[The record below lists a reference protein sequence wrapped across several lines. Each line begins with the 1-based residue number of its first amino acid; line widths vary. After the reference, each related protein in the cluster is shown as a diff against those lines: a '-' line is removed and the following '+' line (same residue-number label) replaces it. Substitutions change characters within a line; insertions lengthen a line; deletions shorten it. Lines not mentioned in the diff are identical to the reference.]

1 MAAMIVF
8 RRVSQWYGK
17 HPALSDLSFSVER
30 AEVVALVGPNGSGK
44 TTSLKAAAG
53 LLRPTSGEV
62 LLGSEQLP
70 SHIPGSRRTISFL
83 PQRVSFPGALTGRE
97 IVEFYRRLR
106 SSPPGREGEVMK
118 LAALNG
124 ASGRMVSTYSGGM
137 VQRLGLAVA
146 ALPEAEVLLLD
157 EPTASLDAPGM
168 QAMRALI
175 AGAREKGSAVL
186 FTSHQLEDV
195 RQLADRILIL
205 VEGKLAAQLTRRE
218 LESRLARNGSLRLEL
233 DRCPAELLG
242 RVEALAAVLGWDGRV
257 LAVQG
262 SPEERARVVEA
273 VRATGVELRGLS
285 SAEGGLESLYREL
298 GVEA

>member
-1 MAAMIVF
+1 MIVF
-8 RRVSQWYGK
+8 RRVSQSYGR
-17 HPALSDLSFSVER
+17 HPALRDLSFSVDR

-62 LLGSEQLP
+62 LLGKEQLP
-70 SHIPGSRRTISFL
+70 AHLPGSRRTISFL
-83 PQRVSFPGALTGRE
+83 PQRVSFPGALTGKE
-97 IVEFYRRLR
+97 VVEFYRRLR
-106 SSPPGREGEVMK
+106 SSPLDRGGEVLK

-175 AGAREKGSAVL
+175 AGARGKGSAVL

-195 RQLADRILIL
+195 RQLADRVLIL
-205 VEGKLAAQLTRRE
+205 VEGKLAAELTHGE
-218 LESRLARNGSLRLEL
+218 LESRLSRGGSLRLEL
-233 DRCPAELLG
+233 DRCPAELLA
-242 RVEALAAVLGWDGRV
+242 RVETLAAAPEWDGRF
-257 LAVQG
+257 LAVRG
-262 SPEERARVVEA
+262 SPEDRARVVAA

-285 SAEGGLESLYREL
+285 SAEGGLEALYREL

>member
-1 MAAMIVF
+1 MIVF

-106 SSPPGREGEVMK
+106 SSPPGREGEVLK

-157 EPTASLDAPGM
+157 EPTSSLDAPGM

>member
-1 MAAMIVF
+1 MIGF
-8 RRVSQWYGK
+8 RHVSQWYGK
-17 HPALSDLSFSVER
+17 QAALRDLSFSVHPG
-30 AEVVALVGPNGSGK
+30 EVVALVGPNGSGK

-62 LLGSEQLP
+62 LLGKEQLP
-70 SHIPGSRRTISFL
+70 SHLPSSRRTISFL
-83 PQRVSFPGALTGRE
+83 PQRVSFPGALTGTE
-97 IVEFYRRLR
+97 VVEFYRRLR
-106 SSPPGREGEVMK
+106 SSPPGRGGEVLK

-168 QAMRALI
+168 HAMRALI

-195 RQLADRILIL
+195 RQLADRVLIL
-205 VEGKLAAQLTRRE
+205 VEGNLAAELTHRE
-218 LESRLARNGSLRLEL
+218 LESRLSRSGSLRLEL
-233 DRCPAELLG
+233 DRCPAELLA
-242 RVEALAAVLGWDGRV
+242 RVEALTAEPDWDGRF
-257 LAVQG
+257 LAVRG

-273 VRATGVELRGLS
+273 VRVTGVELRGLS

-298 GVEA
+298 GVDA

>member
-1 MAAMIVF
+1 MIVF

-106 SSPPGREGEVMK
+106 SSPPGREGEVLK